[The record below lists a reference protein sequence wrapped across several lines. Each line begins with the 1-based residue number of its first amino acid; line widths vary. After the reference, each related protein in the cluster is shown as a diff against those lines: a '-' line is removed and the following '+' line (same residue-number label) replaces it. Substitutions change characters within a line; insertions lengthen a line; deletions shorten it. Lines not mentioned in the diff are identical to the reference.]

1 MSKKAKII
9 LISILLLIFIIAI
22 VIIAVFKN
30 KPKED
35 NINTEHKYA
44 VNETKTTEDTE
55 ESTEEKKNVT
65 TVEGKEIINLNN
77 LTAEQ
82 YADRNSMYKKL
93 HNRVSQDETD
103 TKKAVKEEISDMST
117 EYRVYV
123 SVTFSDD
130 TTNTYVLGYDCTDM
144 HSFLRCVSQEE
155 WDAIM
160 SGENLG

>member
-55 ESTEEKKNVT
+55 ESTERSIRTDFE
-65 TVEGKEIINLNN
+65 
-77 LTAEQ
+77 TADN
-82 YADRNSMYKKL
+82 AL
-93 HNRVSQDETD
+93 H
-103 TKKAVKEEISDMST
+103 EEITNVDHDIRQDMNS
-117 EYRVYV
+117 R
-123 SVTFSDD
+123 DD
-130 TTNTYVLGYDCTDM
+130 
-144 HSFLRCVSQEE
+144 
-155 WDAIM
+155 
-160 SGENLG
+160 NLQ